1 LSRYRFVFLLL
12 ILLIIAGSYY
22 LLTTDRSTDLVLM
35 GTVDANQVIVSSKI
49 AGRIERLLVDEGS
62 DVKEGQL
69 VATIDRA
76 ELIAQKQQAEATLNS
91 LRSQVS
97 GSRYSEQ
104 TAKGETASGVT
115 NAQARVQAARAESI
129 AAEADLERQRGDTE
143 RIVALAQQGVASKQ
157 DSDRAE
163 AALRGAQ
170 AHVQSTRE
178 QVSAAEAD
186 LKTAIAH
193 TGQASTASSAVQTS
207 RAQMLAAEAALAQAN
222 TRLGYTDVVAP
233 VTGTVSV
240 RAARQGE
247 IVNPG
252 TPIVTVVDLNDTWV
266 RAPIPETEADSVGIG
281 DVLKVRLPSGRAIDG
296 KVITKAVESDFA
308 TQRDVSRRKRDIKT
322 FSLRLKVDNREK
334 ALAPGMT
341 AEVLV
346 PKSKLR
352 TK

>member
-1 LSRYRFVFLLL
+1 MSRYRFVFLLL
-12 ILLIIAGSYY
+12 ILLTIAGSYY
-22 LLTTDRSTDLVLM
+22 LLTTDRSTDLILM

-49 AGRIERLLVDEGS
+49 AGRIEKLFVDEGS
-62 DVKEGQL
+62 EVKEGQP

-76 ELIAQKQQAEATLNS
+76 ELIAQKQQAEATLAS

-97 GSRYSEQ
+97 GSRYTEQ
-104 TAKGETASGVT
+104 TSKGETSSAVT
-115 NAQARVQAARAESI
+115 NAQARLQAARAESI

-143 RIVALAQQGVASKQ
+143 RIVALAKQGVASKQ

-163 AALRGAQ
+163 AALRAAQ
-170 AHVQSTRE
+170 AHAQSSSQ

-186 LKTAIAH
+186 LKTAVAR
-193 TGQASTASSAVQTS
+193 TGQASTATSALQAT
-207 RAQMLAAEAALAQAN
+207 RAQMTAAQAELAQAN
-222 TRLGYTDVVAP
+222 TRLGYTEVVSP
-233 VTGTVSV
+233 VSGTVSV

-247 IVNPG
+247 VVNAG
-252 TPIVTVVDLNDTWV
+252 TPIVTIVDLNDTWV
-266 RAPIPETEADSVGIG
+266 RAPIPETEADSIGIG
-281 DVLKVRLPSGRAIDG
+281 DVLKVRLPSGRTLDG
-296 KVITKAVESDFA
+296 RVITKAVESDFA

-352 TK
+352 KR